1 VNSSDTL
8 VYAKAMSASKLR
20 ASLDRAGLAV
30 AARPGIC
37 YVADDHGLGLDVT
50 HFCLVR
56 PDALPEQPLIA
67 MAS

>member
-8 VYAKAMSASKLR
+8 VYAKALSASKLR
-20 ASLDRAGLAV
+20 ASLDRAGRAA

-37 YVADDHGLGLDVT
+37 YVADDHGLGRDVT
-50 HFCLVR
+50 HFCLVQ
-56 PDALPEQPLIA
+56 PDALLEQTFIA